1 VKKNKLSKLVLSK
14 ETLRNLAKLPD
25 EVLVGVE
32 GGQVGTSDYCTQT
45 ACYSACVINN
55 TGTCC

>member
-1 VKKNKLSKLVLSK
+1 MKKNKLNKLVLSK

-32 GGQVGTSDYCTQT
+32 GGQVLKTDYCSQT
-45 ACYSACVINN
+45 ACYSACVIDN